1 MALIG
6 SLNVLLQ
13 ASTEG
18 LTKGLAKAK
27 TKVSDFV
34 KGWVPSWQTVAL
46 AAGAAAIAAGA
57 AFVSLAQQAS
67 ENAGRL
73 DDLAQNIGTTV
84 DHLHSLEY
92 AAHMSGVSAGDLEG
106 IFSKLNVLLAEAALN
121 GGPTAKAL
129 EAIGLNAS
137 ELTKLDIT
145 DAFKRI
151 STGLAKVDHEGQRA
165 SLAMDIF
172 GKAGTKAIQF
182 VTRGASGI
190 EELEQR
196 AKRLGIVMSQADADK
211 LNAAQDAID
220 ELGFIS
226 QAAGA
231 KLAADLAPALI
242 TLIQLF
248 TEGENTG
255 ADMQATMNALA
266 DITVVATAA
275 VVGIGDASWD
285 SFTMARHALYK
296 FVEFGGKGLLSVVE
310 AANMVSKALGKGN
323 LVDPGTIDNLRLFL
337 EESSAETARVAAE
350 ANRSNA
356 GVDFWNKYS
365 NATNT
370 FTESLKKN
378 RDALA
383 AQRDEMSKGEREAE
397 KWIEQLQEQLQTVGM
412 TTDEAKLWKLQQQ
425 EINSVLTDQA
435 KALLDEIKAKE
446 ESIQAEKDLAKA
458 REEAHQKFA
467 DQMNKMFEDL
477 EEKEKAEA
485 AARKAAADGVRDS
498 VKTDKDRMNEEIAR
512 LTQMF
517 LAGDINDDTFNK
529 AIKKA
534 QGDKGPQDVRFAGL
548 AEKGSAEAR
557 ASIMRNQAMNPQN
570 KVAENTAKL
579 VKQGEQMVNGIMKVA
594 EGVGN
599 FVGAKW

>member
-1 MALIG
+1 M
-6 SLNVLLQ
+6 NVLLQ

-18 LTKGLAKAK
+18 LTKGLGKAK
-27 TKVSDFV
+27 SQATDFV
-34 KGWVPSWQTVAL
+34 KSWVPSWQTVAL

-57 AFVSLAQQAS
+57 AFASLAAQAA

-73 DDLAQNIGTTV
+73 DDLSQNIGTTV
-84 DHLHSLEY
+84 DHLHALEY
-92 AAHMSGVSAGDLEG
+92 AGNRSGVEAADLAN
-106 IFSKLNVLLAEAALN
+106 ILTKLNVQLAEAAVSAT
-121 GGPTAKAL
+121 PTAKAL
-129 EAIGLNAS
+129 ERLGLSAS
-137 ELTKLDIT
+137 DLTGMDIT

-151 STGLAKVDHEGQRA
+151 STGLAGIDHEGQRA

-182 VTRGASGI
+182 VTRGAAGI

-196 AKRLGIVMSQADADK
+196 AKRLGVVMSQADAEK
-211 LNAAQDAID
+211 LDAASDAIND
-220 ELGFIS
+220 IS
-226 QAAGA
+226 LIAQAAGA

-242 TLIQLF
+242 TLVELF
-248 TEGENTG
+248 TEGEDTG
-255 ADMQATMNALA
+255 ANMVKTMNAIA
-266 DITVVATAA
+266 DVTVVATAA
-275 VVGIGDASWD
+275 ALGIGDVFWDIFTNGRRVMYEFVKFGID
-285 SFTMARHALYK
+285 SFTQFAQ
-296 FVEFGGKGLLSVVE
+296 V
-310 AANMVSKALGKGN
+310 ANRVSKALGRGN
-323 LVDPGTIDNLRLFL
+323 FIDPGTLDNLRIM
-337 EESSAETARVAAE
+337 AEDMRDEAA
-350 ANRSNA
+350 AAVHLSNA

-365 NATNT
+365 NSTNT

-383 AQRDEMSKGEREAE
+383 AQRDELAKGEQEAE

-412 TTDEAKLWKLQQQ
+412 TTDEAKLWKLQQK

-435 KALLDEIKAKE
+435 QALLDEIKLKE

-458 REEAHQKFA
+458 REEAHQKFSE
-467 DQMNKMFEDL
+467 QMNKVFDDL
-477 EEKEKAEA
+477 REQEKAEA
-485 AARKAAADGVRDS
+485 AARKAAADGVRES

-529 AIKKA
+529 AIKNA

-599 FVGAKW
+599 FVAAAW